1 MKNFYALRIP
11 LLFLAGLLLLGTGCS
26 KKGVMNPYKKSEFN
40 VLGIIH
46 NRPHSFNPV
55 PKTSLP
61 ISYGDVLPNR
71 ENYSGREV
79 RLLWGLIT
87 VTDY

>member
-1 MKNFYALRIP
+1 MKKLSALKTP
-11 LLFLAGLLLLGTGCS
+11 QLLLSLFFLVSAGCS
-26 KKGVMNPYKKSEFN
+26 SKGVVNPYKKSELN
-40 VLGIIH
+40 VFGVVH
-46 NRPHSFNPV
+46 NKPNSFNPV
-55 PKTSLP
+55 PKTSIP

-71 ENYSGREV
+71 ENFSGREL